1 MNTDLDTMIQRIDR
15 LEAQNRQLRF
25 FTFGVW
31 PAVLAIIAVLVLLPG
46 KIDLKATKYLLG
58 WIGGTFGVLVIVL
71 AITIT
76 CWFLL
81 KLAADFK
88 NRNSRFVLNPGS
100 RQTSGGRNS
109 LAEQAVS
116 GNRR

>member
-1 MNTDLDTMIQRIDR
+1 MNTDLDIVIQRVDR
-15 LEAQNRQLRF
+15 IEIQNRRLRF

-31 PAVLAIIAVLVLLPG
+31 PAVLAVITVLVLIPG
-46 KIDLKATKYLLG
+46 KVDLKAMKYLLG

-71 AITIT
+71 AIAMA
-76 CWFLL
+76 CWFVL
-81 KLAADFK
+81 KLAVDFK

-100 RQTSGGRNS
+100 RQTSGGTNS